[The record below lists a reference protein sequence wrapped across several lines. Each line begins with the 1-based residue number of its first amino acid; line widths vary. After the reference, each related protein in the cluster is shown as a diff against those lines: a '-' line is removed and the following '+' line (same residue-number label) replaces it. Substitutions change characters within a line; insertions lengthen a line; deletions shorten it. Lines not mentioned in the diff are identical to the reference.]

1 MKFRLFLSIALFLS
15 AAAAFGQ
22 GPTYPYTVTATW
34 TISTT
39 STVTGQNFYRA
50 PYAAGACGAYAKLNS
65 APLSATATTAID
77 ATVIPGGAYCYAVTA
92 IAPAPAGESGF
103 SNVVQNIQIPPAPPT
118 GLSATVQ

>member
-1 MKFRLFLSIALFLS
+1 MKFRLFLSLVLFFA

-22 GPTYPYTVTATW
+22 GPAYPYTVTAAW

-39 STVTGQNFYRA
+39 ATVTGQNFYRA
-50 PYAAGACGAYAKLNS
+50 PYTAGACGAFAKLNS
-65 APLSATATTAID
+65 APLAATATTAID
-77 ATVIPGGAYCYAVTA
+77 SAPAPGGAYCYAVTA

-103 SNVVQNIQIPPAPPT
+103 SNIVQNVQIPPAPPT